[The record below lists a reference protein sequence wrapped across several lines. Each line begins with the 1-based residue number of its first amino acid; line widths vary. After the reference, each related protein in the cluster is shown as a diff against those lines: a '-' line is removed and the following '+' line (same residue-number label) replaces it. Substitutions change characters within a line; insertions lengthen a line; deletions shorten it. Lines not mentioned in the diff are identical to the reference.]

1 MKNIDGSQP
10 KNSKIYKPID
20 LIKHNLVKQIQ
31 NMIYDKGSIDICCS
45 WRSLRKGGWF
55 WLLGEFKTLP

>member
-1 MKNIDGSQP
+1 MESTLVSLSSLDEKHDGSQP

-31 NMIYDKGSIDICCS
+31 NMIYDKGSIHICCS
-45 WRSLRKGGWF
+45 
-55 WLLGEFKTLP
+55 